1 MGNYAGPFHRRFQLR
16 RQKKMVAIIKEPTHI
31 FSIRVPES
39 LYQLLRKRSEELE
52 VPQNRLIL
60 EGLQTRL
67 GDKDVTAPNGRTDSA
82 SNGTR

>member
-1 MGNYAGPFHRRFQLR
+1 MLVHRRFQLTR
-16 RQKKMVAIIKEPTHI
+16 KQKMVAIIREPTHT

-39 LYQLLRKRSEELE
+39 LYRLLRKRSEELE

-67 GDKDVTAPNGRTDSA
+67 GDSTDAATPNTSRSGEASRT
-82 SNGTR
+82 R